1 MAQWNLRSRRKSTGS
16 RYKRH
21 GKKKR
26 ADRRRDF
33 LPTHI
38 GPKKSLPIRT
48 RGGSFKRALLK
59 TDMANVASAG
69 QYKKVK
75 ILSVLENSADPHFVR
90 RNVITKGAIIN
101 TEIGKAK
108 VLSRPG
114 QAGNVNAVLLVESKA
129 EQAKASDK

>member
-38 GPKKSLPIRT
+38 GVRKAIDKRT
-48 RGGSFKRALLK
+48 KGGGVKRILLK
-59 TDMANVASAG
+59 TNVANISTKGKSQKA
-69 QYKKVK
+69 K
-75 ILSVLENSADPHFVR
+75 ILSVFENKADSQFVR
-90 RNVITKGAIIN
+90 RNIITKGAVIQ
-101 TEIGKAK
+101 TDLGKAL
-108 VLSRPG
+108 VTSRPG
-114 QAGNVNAVLLVESKA
+114 QNGIVNAVLIEEK
-129 EQAKASDK
+129 K